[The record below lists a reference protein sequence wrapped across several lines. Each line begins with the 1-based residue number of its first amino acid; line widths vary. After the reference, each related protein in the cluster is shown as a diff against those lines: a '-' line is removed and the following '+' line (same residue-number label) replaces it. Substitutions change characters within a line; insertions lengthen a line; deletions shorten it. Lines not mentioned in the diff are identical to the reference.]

1 MTYSRVAYSQK
12 KVSRFLMRNLLA
24 SNLLTKKVSRL
35 LASNL
40 LTSTRTGL
48 MCMMLHAYVDYVLA
62 RRKKLDFDYD
72 NLSEKLE
79 EAFAFLW

>member
-48 MCMMLHAYVDYVLA
+48 ISNAKCN
-62 RRKKLDFDYD
+62 F
-72 NLSEKLE
+72 
-79 EAFAFLW
+79 